1 MSQQQNVL
9 LIVVDQ
15 WRGDTLGVLGHPC
28 IRTPHLDALCADGV
42 TFRQHYTQAA
52 PCGPGRASLLTGLY
66 MMNHRVVQNSVPMD
80 ARHTNL
86 ALEMRKGGYEPG
98 LVGYTTTTPDPRA
111 TSPRDP
117 RFRTLGSLMRGWH
130 PVGSWEPEKVSYFN
144 WLRSKGFRAGHARRY
159 LVAAREPRPGG
170 YNLGLTHSQGALGHR
185 VGDRMRHVLS

>member
-1 MSQQQNVL
+1 MSQKQNVL

-42 TFRQHYTQAA
+42 TFRRHFTQAA

-86 ALEMRKGGYEPG
+86 ALEMRKGGYEPA
-98 LVGYTTTTPDPRA
+98 LVGYTTTTPDPRV

-117 RFRTLGSLMRGWH
+117 RFRILGSLMRGWH
-130 PVGSWEPEKVSYFN
+130 PVGSWEPEKAAYFN
-144 WLRSKGFRAGHARRY
+144 WLRTRGFH
-159 LVAAREPRPGG
+159 VPERPEDIWMPLESRG
-170 YNLGLTHSQGALGHR
+170 SGATT
-185 VGDRMRHVLS
+185 SAS

>member
-1 MSQQQNVL
+1 MSQKQNVL

-42 TFRQHYTQAA
+42 TFRRHFTQAA

-86 ALEMRKGGYEPG
+86 ALAGVYGDEG
-98 LVGYTTTTPDPRA
+98 L
-111 TSPRDP
+111 
-117 RFRTLGSLMRGWH
+117 
-130 PVGSWEPEKVSYFN
+130 
-144 WLRSKGFRAGHARRY
+144 
-159 LVAAREPRPGG
+159 
-170 YNLGLTHSQGALGHR
+170 
-185 VGDRMRHVLS
+185 